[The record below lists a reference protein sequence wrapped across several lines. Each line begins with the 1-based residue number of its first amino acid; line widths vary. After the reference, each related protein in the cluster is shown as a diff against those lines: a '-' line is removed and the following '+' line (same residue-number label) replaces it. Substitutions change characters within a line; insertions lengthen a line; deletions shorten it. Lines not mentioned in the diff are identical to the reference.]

1 LTYNDGVLTIED
13 EFFGPLYV
21 HYGTVDCEYSEILNE
36 SFENDFEVS
45 FPSWATLIVE
55 HAETSTTV
63 RVQDPELFLDLNA
76 VKAAIQESLR

>member
-1 LTYNDGVLTIED
+1 MTYNDGVLTIED

-55 HAETSTTV
+55 HEGTSTAV
-63 RVQDPELFLDLNA
+63 RVEKPELFLNLNA
-76 VKAAIQESLR
+76 VKAAIQESLK

>member
-1 LTYNDGVLTIED
+1 MTFRDNVLTIED

-36 SFENDFEVS
+36 SFENDLEVS

-55 HAETSTTV
+55 HEGTSTEI
-63 RVQDPELFLDLNA
+63 RVKHPELFLDLNA
-76 VKAAIQESLR
+76 VKTAIQESLK